1 MDGVLKTTLKVLSPV
16 KATPLFKMGI
26 EIHLMVSL
34 GKKVRDVWIGLKST
48 PARGGEREVRG
59 RRGGNGQC
67 PLHVAV
73 SEVVFKV
80 TVML

>member
-16 KATPLFKMGI
+16 KATPLSKMGI
-26 EIHLMVSL
+26 EIHLMESL
-34 GKKVRDVWIGLKST
+34 GKKVRDVWTGVKST
-48 PARGGEREVRG
+48 PTRGGEVEVRCG
-59 RRGGNGQC
+59 GGGNGQC

-73 SEVVFKV
+73 SAVVFKV